1 MKKVA
6 AGKRTIAELEDQL
19 LDNIIIT
26 IIMICSQIMIW
37 DEFLE
42 LNSTSGQSRRLT
54 EGAGGKMKISE
65 Q

>member
-19 LDNIIIT
+19 LDNIII
-26 IIMICSQIMIW
+26 MICSQIMIW

-42 LNSTSGQSRRLT
+42 VEFDIWAKPSSYGGSRR
-54 EGAGGKMKISE
+54 ENE
-65 Q
+65 NF